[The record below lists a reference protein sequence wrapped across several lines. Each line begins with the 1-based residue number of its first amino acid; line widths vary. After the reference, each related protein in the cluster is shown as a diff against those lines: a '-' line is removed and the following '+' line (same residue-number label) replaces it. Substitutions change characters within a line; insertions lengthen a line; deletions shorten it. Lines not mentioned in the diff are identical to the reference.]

1 MLLIALVGA
10 FCYAA
15 PLALSV
21 RHRPSDDCC
30 DGDDN
35 VLTYWF
41 FAFVGSFLLLVLGV
55 YRRYNEKV

>member
-1 MLLIALVGA
+1 MLLIASVGA

-21 RHRPSDDCC
+21 RHRPFGDCC
-30 DGDDN
+30 DGDDD

-41 FAFVGSFLLLVLGV
+41 FAFIGSLLLLVFGV
-55 YRRYNEKV
+55 YRRYNYKV